1 MNVGPN
7 ESKDR
12 KKEFAMKINF
22 RILSFLTASILM
34 LSSYLPASAQTETF
48 GGVTF
53 TPPKGWT
60 RSTKPGVVIFSDV
73 DKAAGRFCF
82 LTVYA
87 ATASIG
93 NPQTDF
99 GSNWNEAIV
108 KPFNAPAK
116 PETQTQTA
124 DGWTAVSGGSQVDSG
139 GTKAVVIMTVFSGF
153 GKSVATYAMFND
165 QLYIPQ
171 LDAFNATI
179 KIDKTVAATPGTE
192 NSGVEYIADPFPD
205 QPGYQPQQPLLGQ
218 IRKSIT
224 TADLAGH
231 WTAGAAAVTSY
242 FSTATGNY
250 AGTDT
255 VFWGESYDINPDGT
269 FESHLTAR
277 SGNHTTR
284 ETDAGKIT
292 MSGPFITFTSKT
304 HMQKKYQFVA
314 YMEMPKGG
322 AVLTMIELGMN
333 EPAMPFER
341 VRLNCGHAKGYITCV
356 SGEVLSRVPA
366 K

>member
-1 MNVGPN
+1 
-7 ESKDR
+7 
-12 KKEFAMKINF
+12 MKIN
-22 RILSFLTASILM
+22 LSVLSLLAVLFFVLWSSTA
-34 LSSYLPASAQTETF
+34 AAAQTETF

-60 RSTKPGVVIFSDV
+60 RSTKEGVVIFSSV
-73 DKAAGRFCF
+73 DKSSGRFCF

-87 ATASIG
+87 AGPSSG
-93 NPQTDF
+93 NPQADF
-99 GSNWNEAIV
+99 TRSWNDVIV
-108 KPFNAPAK
+108 KPFKANAS
-116 PETQTQTA
+116 PETETNTA
-124 DGWTAVSGGSQVDSG
+124 DGWTAVAGGSQIESD

-153 GKSVATYAMFND
+153 GKAVATYAMFND
-165 QLYIPQ
+165 QSYVAQ
-171 LDAFNATI
+171 LDAFNSTI
-179 KIDKTVAATPGTE
+179 KIDKTIAAPKAAE
-192 NSGVEYIADPFPD
+192 ISGVEYIADPFPD
-205 QPGYQPQQPLLGQ
+205 QPGYQPQQPLLGS

-242 FSTATGNY
+242 YSRSTGDY

-255 VFWGESYDINPDGT
+255 VFWGESYDIKPDGT

-304 HMQKKYQFVA
+304 HMTKKYQFVA

-322 AVLTMIELGMN
+322 AVLTMIQIGMD

-341 VRLNCGHAKGYITCV
+341 VRLNCGHAKGYVTCV
-356 SGEVLSRVPA
+356 SGEVFSRAPA

>member
-1 MNVGPN
+1 M
-7 ESKDR
+7 
-12 KKEFAMKINF
+12 KKNYSVTG
-22 RILSFLTASILM
+22 RIE
-34 LSSYLPASAQTETF
+34 SYLIKGLFALIFSIAFSCAVSCQTESFDATH
-48 GGVTF
+48 F

-60 RSTKPGVVIFSDV
+60 RSTKEGVVIYADV
-73 DKAAGRFCF
+73 DKANGRFCF
-82 LTVYA
+82 LTIYA
-87 ATASIG
+87 ATASTG
-93 NPQTDF
+93 NTQTDF
-99 GSNWNEAIV
+99 ASKWNEVIV

-116 PETQTQTA
+116 PETETRSA
-124 DGWTAVSGGSQVDSG
+124 DGWTAVSGGSQIDSD

-153 GKSVATYAMFND
+153 GKAVATYAMFND
-165 QLYIPQ
+165 QSYIAP
-171 LDAFNATI
+171 LDTFNASI
-179 KIDKTVAATPGTE
+179 KIDKTTFAAPRAAE
-192 NSGVEYIADPFPD
+192 SSGGEYIADPFPD

-242 FSTATGNY
+242 FSSATGNY

-255 VFWGESYDINPDGT
+255 VFWGESYDIQPNGT

-284 ETDAGKIT
+284 EADVGKIT

-304 HMQKKYQFVA
+304 HMTKKYQFVA
-314 YMEMPKGG
+314 YMEGPNGS
-322 AVLTMIELGMN
+322 AVLTMIELGMD
-333 EPAMPFER
+333 EAAMPFER
-341 VRLNCGHAKGYITCV
+341 VRLNCGHAKGYVTCV
-356 SGEVLSRVPA
+356 SGEVLSRAPA